1 MGSLEAKRRILWS
14 AGDLDYLLDDN
25 QLSIAD
31 AYRGTTGDFVLN
43 CSRQI
48 GKSYWLTTL
57 VLGECF
63 ANPGAQVKFATSTAK
78 AAHAIIQPLVRQ
90 VLAECPRE
98 LRPKRAKSEGVWN
111 WESGSTLTIA
121 GLDAD
126 DGDRLR
132 GQRAHLFVFDEARN
146 VENLWYTMNDIAR
159 PQTLTTGG
167 RLVFASTPPA
177 SVDHPF
183 VHLIREAETR
193 GAYVHRTIHDCPRLD
208 EATIQRMADA
218 VGGVDS
224 VTWRREF
231 LAQLV
236 TDERRQIVPEWTDA
250 MAAMCVREAEQAPHR
265 DWYLA
270 VDYGF
275 HDATGILLA
284 WWDFLRQRL
293 VVEREL
299 LIRRMTTD
307 MLAAAIRDV
316 CKEVKPYLSVLDGPD
331 ILVADLGA
339 RGLGFIKPDKANR
352 GAAVA
357 AVREL
362 AGRGGLEVNPRCKQL
377 IRQLHSGLWD
387 EKREDFQRTTEPEG
401 NGTSHSDLLAA
412 LVYMV
417 RHVRPE
423 RNPYPA
429 LWGVARPDEIPGRG
443 LDRTRQSPEGRAMLQ
458 ALGLRRRT

>member
-1 MGSLEAKRRILWS
+1 MSDPRRHILWA
-14 AGDLDYLLDDN
+14 AGEIDYLLDEN
-25 QLSIAD
+25 QLSIDD

-48 GKSYWLTTL
+48 GKSFWLTTL

-63 ANPGAQVKFATSTAK
+63 RTPGAQVKFATGTAK

-90 VLAECPRE
+90 VLAECPPE
-98 LRPKRAKSEGVWN
+98 LRPRRAKSEGVWN
-111 WESGSTLTIA
+111 WPSGSTLTIA

-132 GQRAHLFVFDEARN
+132 GQRSHLFVMDEARN
-146 VENLWYTMNDIAR
+146 IENLWYVMNDIAR

-177 SVDHPF
+177 SVEHPF
-183 VHLIREAETR
+183 VHLLREAESR

-208 EATIQRMADA
+208 DATIERMAAA

-231 LAQLV
+231 LAQLI
-236 TDERRQIVPEWTDA
+236 TDERRQIVPEWDDA
-250 MAAMCVREAEQAPHR
+250 MAAQCVREAEPAMHR

-284 WWDFLRQRL
+284 WWDFRRQKL
-293 VVEREL
+293 VVERER

-307 MLAAAIRDV
+307 LLAQAIRGV
-316 CKEVKPYLSVLDGPD
+316 CKDVKPYLSVLDGPD
-331 ILVADLGA
+331 ILLADLGA

-357 AVREL
+357 ALREL
-362 AGRGGLEVNPRCKQL
+362 VGRGGLEVHPRCNQTV
-377 IRQLHSGLWD
+377 RQLHSGLWD
-387 EKREDFQRTTEPEG
+387 EKREDFQRTQEPEG

-417 RHVRPE
+417 RHVRSE

-429 LWGVARPDEIPGRG
+429 TFGVQHIGDTRLRG
-443 LDRTRQSPEGRAMLQ
+443 HSQRQSPEGQAMLT
-458 ALGLRRRT
+458 ALGLRRPRG